1 MKGQAKGLGF
11 SIVGGQDSAYG
22 PMGIYIR
29 TIFPGGA
36 AAATGRLQEG
46 DEILELNGE
55 PLAGLTHQEALQ
67 KFKQAKKGLLTLT
80 VRTRLTT
87 PPAPSSVLSP
97 PLCRSLSSGTCTSM
111 DSTWVVG
118 SSTRSSYRV
127 LVEVSLRKEA
137 GVGLGVGLCSVP
149 GLQSVSG
156 IFVLAL
162 SPGSVAHLDG
172 RLRCGDELVEISECP
187 VHCMTLSDVYS
198 LLSHCEPGPVPI
210 VVSRHPDAQ
219 VSEQQLKAAVAQSA
233 ENVRFGREKLACGL
247 DAGAK
252 RLESSW
258 HGRPALDRGE
268 SGTAGR
274 RRPQVMARSS
284 SYAAAS
290 PGGSPCSAHKSPVL
304 EMNTPSHPPVSQAD
318 HLPVRLRKSCE
329 ILVRK
334 PTNCKPDPPPRKY
347 FRGASPPL
355 QGLPK
360 VEHTTDQE
368 TSAPRPPIQERVA
381 GTIPSASALSCCG
394 GAAPVGTSSCAGVL
408 GSPEKPQ
415 LLQRQAHVDCGDP
428 TPPDDPWVRISDC
441 IKTLFSPAM
450 SERPSR
456 GEDRVQGTPPKPT
469 AAASAAVSSTEK
481 KGPPVAPKPAWF
493 RQTLKSLRGRA
504 LDSQLLPEGT
514 CPEPPAPLERQGP
527 PVQAAASI
535 RQKISSFETF
545 SSLKLPGR
553 EAQSLKPQTPSSVVA
568 QVPTKAPKLPPGPVG
583 TLNTCP
589 SWRSA
594 PHCSGHPCSQPAP
607 PPEPDSPE
615 KSAPYSSELPRGQP
629 ALLHESDSSE
639 GLVSQGTKPWAKQP
653 SQRAHSFPLASTSAR
668 EGSPSQLYGLSSQV
682 SSAVLRSL
690 LSCLLT
696 TSTSVPKE
704 DPGTLS
710 SAKEPALDS
719 GFSFNLLELWDSQ
732 EGLAGPTEAEEC
744 TPCSLKPG
752 QSRLSLLSPEE
763 LRTMME
769 EVKTLDKATLEELEH
784 VRVTVLHKAVG
795 AGLGFSLAGGADLES
810 KLVTV
815 HRVFPDGL
823 AAQEGTIERG
833 SEVLSINGKSL
844 KGATH
849 QDALAVLRQ
858 ARGPPQAVVVT
869 RKLEPQPPTVP
880 IQPEEHAAE
889 GNVITVTLTKGA
901 GGLGFSLEGGQ
912 GSLHGDRPLT
922 INRIFQGAATT
933 GTSKESL
940 QPGDEVLALA
950 GTAAQGLSR
959 FEAWKIIKA
968 LPDGPVTIVVRR
980 ACGADRAA
988 LAGDPH

>member
-1 MKGQAKGLGF
+1 M
-11 SIVGGQDSAYG
+11 
-22 PMGIYIR
+22 
-29 TIFPGGA
+29 
-36 AAATGRLQEG
+36 
-46 DEILELNGE
+46 
-55 PLAGLTHQEALQ
+55 
-67 KFKQAKKGLLTLT
+67 
-80 VRTRLTT
+80 
-87 PPAPSSVLSP
+87 
-97 PLCRSLSSGTCTSM
+97 
-111 DSTWVVG
+111 
-118 SSTRSSYRV
+118 
-127 LVEVSLRKEA
+127 
-137 GVGLGVGLCSVP
+137 
-149 GLQSVSG
+149 
-156 IFVLAL
+156 
-162 SPGSVAHLDG
+162 
-172 RLRCGDELVEISECP
+172 
-187 VHCMTLSDVYS
+187 
-198 LLSHCEPGPVPI
+198 
-210 VVSRHPDAQ
+210 
-219 VSEQQLKAAVAQSA
+219 
-233 ENVRFGREKLACGL
+233 
-247 DAGAK
+247 
-252 RLESSW
+252 
-258 HGRPALDRGE
+258 
-268 SGTAGR
+268 
-274 RRPQVMARSS
+274 
-284 SYAAAS
+284 
-290 PGGSPCSAHKSPVL
+290 
-304 EMNTPSHPPVSQAD
+304 
-318 HLPVRLRKSCE
+318 
-329 ILVRK
+329 
-334 PTNCKPDPPPRKY
+334 
-347 FRGASPPL
+347 
-355 QGLPK
+355 
-360 VEHTTDQE
+360 
-368 TSAPRPPIQERVA
+368 
-381 GTIPSASALSCCG
+381 
-394 GAAPVGTSSCAGVL
+394 
-408 GSPEKPQ
+408 
-415 LLQRQAHVDCGDP
+415 DCGDP

-456 GEDRVQGTPPKPT
+456 GEDRVQGPPPKPT
-469 AAASAAVSSTEK
+469 AAASATASSTEK

-504 LDSQLLPEGT
+504 LDSRPLPEGT
-514 CPEPPAPLERQGP
+514 SPEPPAPLERQGP
-527 PVQAAASI
+527 PVKAAASI

-553 EAQSLKPQTPSSVVA
+553 EAQSLKPQTPSLVVA
-568 QVPTKAPKLPPGPVG
+568 QVPTKALKPPPGPVG
-583 TLNTCP
+583 TSNTCP
-589 SWRSA
+589 PWRSA
-594 PHCSGHPCSQPAP
+594 PHCSGHPCGQPAP

-615 KSAPYSSELPRGQP
+615 KSAPHCSEHPRGQP
-629 ALLHESDSSE
+629 ALFHESDSSE
-639 GLVSQGTKPWAKQP
+639 GLVSQGTKACPEPWAKRP

-668 EGSPSQLYGLSSQV
+668 EEAPSQLYGLSSQV

-696 TSTSVPKE
+696 TSTSSPNE

-732 EGLAGPTEAEEC
+732 EELAGPTEAEEG

-752 QSRLSLLSPEE
+752 QSRRSLLSPEE

-769 EVKTLDKATLEELEH
+769 EVKTLDKAALEELEH

-869 RKLEPQPPTVP
+869 RKLEHQPPTVP
-880 IQPEEHAAE
+880 IQPEEPAE
-889 GNVITVTLTKGA
+889 GNVITVTLTKAA

-933 GTSKESL
+933 GTTKESL

-950 GTAAQGLSR
+950 GTPAQGLSR

-980 ACGADRAA
+980 ACGADKAA